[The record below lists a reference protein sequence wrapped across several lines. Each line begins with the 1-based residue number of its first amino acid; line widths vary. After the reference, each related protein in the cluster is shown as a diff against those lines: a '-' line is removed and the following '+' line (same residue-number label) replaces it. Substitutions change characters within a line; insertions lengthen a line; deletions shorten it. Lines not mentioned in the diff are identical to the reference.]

1 MIACFFIY
9 KKKKSYIFLI
19 FALNIYLLNIIA
31 GEIIIQ
37 GTQNNN
43 EAENVLLVQG
53 NFSKKEKWN
62 TAPEDILD
70 KYLKLTD
77 KNLS

>member
-1 MIACFFIY
+1 M
-9 KKKKSYIFLI
+9 
-19 FALNIYLLNIIA
+19 LNTIA

-77 KNLS
+77 KKFR